1 MSYSRHI
8 NKTVKLVQK
17 ILCDYDYNLY
27 IELNR
32 IKIEVKTDYLDETSN
47 LLDNKLKS
55 YYLFSCIDYSE
66 KKIKTFYKKFYI
78 IHFDNYK
85 IPDKY

>member
-8 NKTVKLVQK
+8 NKTIKLVQK

-27 IELNR
+27 IELHR
-32 IKIEVKTDYLDETSN
+32 IKIEVKNNNLEQTSN
-47 LLDNKLKS
+47 ILDNQLKQ

-66 KKIKTFYKKFYI
+66 KKL
-78 IHFDNYK
+78 K
-85 IPDKY
+85 IFIRSFI

>member
-8 NKTVKLVQK
+8 NNTVKLVKK
-17 ILCDYDYNLY
+17 ILDGYDYNLD
-27 IELNR
+27 IQLHR
-32 IKIEVKTDYLDETSN
+32 IKIEIKTDYLDETSN

-66 KKIKTFYKKFYI
+66 KILKLFIRSFI
-78 IHFDNYK
+78 
-85 IPDKY
+85 

>member
-17 ILCDYDYNLY
+17 ILCGYDYNLD
-27 IELNR
+27 IQLHR
-32 IKIEVKTDYLDETSN
+32 IKIEVNSNYLDEVFYV
-47 LLDNKLKS
+47 LDNQLKQ

-66 KKIKTFYKKFYI
+66 KNLKLFIKSFI
-78 IHFDNYK
+78 
-85 IPDKY
+85 

>member
-17 ILCDYDYNLY
+17 ILYEYDYNLY
-27 IELNR
+27 IELHR
-32 IKIEVKTDYLDETSN
+32 IKIEVNSDYLDEVSYV
-47 LLDNKLKS
+47 LDNQLKQ

-66 KKIKTFYKKFYI
+66 KKLKLFIRSFI
-78 IHFDNYK
+78 
-85 IPDKY
+85 

>member
-17 ILCDYDYNLY
+17 ILYGYDYNLY
-27 IELNR
+27 IELHI
-32 IKIEVKTDYLDETSN
+32 IKIEVNSDYLDEVSYV
-47 LLDNKLKS
+47 LDNQLKQ

-66 KKIKTFYKKFYI
+66 KKLKLFIRSFI
-78 IHFDNYK
+78 
-85 IPDKY
+85 